1 MQYTSKLFGRTPP
14 ICIAGP
20 SWLLSLQK
28 EKPNS
33 TPPICTAVRLP
44 FVRQYA
50 SHWYGSTF
58 EKVLGVALIFF
69 SLPFWISLLFSFQG
83 NPCFF
88 ERFLLLFQGFWGF
101 AREKESLL
109 FLWVFPF
116 FSKTTR
122 KRRSEWGHS
131 ETGRIRFRGVR
142 FQTPSSVSFFGLTE
156 FG

>member
-33 TPPICTAVRLP
+33 TPPICTAVRHP

-116 FSKTTR
+116 FFQNDKEKKIRVGSLGNGPNTVSGSTVSNTEL
-122 KRRSEWGHS
+122 SE
-131 ETGRIRFRGVR
+131 
-142 FQTPSSVSFFGLTE
+142 FFWAH
-156 FG
+156 